1 MNWGKSIVLVFVLF
15 AAFIGT
21 LVTVCVRQDISLVSA
36 DYYKDEL
43 EYGEQMQKE
52 ANTEQLINR
61 PIIELTGDQL
71 LTVHFADFNKMEN
84 GELTL
89 YSPGDITQD
98 RKFPLAKNSDATLII
113 PTASF
118 RKGKY
123 KASMTWTMA
132 GKQYYYQTQ
141 IIL

>member
-15 AAFIGT
+15 AAFIGI
-21 LVTVCVRQDISLVSA
+21 LVTVCLRQDISLVSK

-43 EYGEQMQKE
+43 EYGRQMQKE
-52 ANTEQLINR
+52 INTEQLINR
-61 PIIELTGDQL
+61 PVIELTRDQML
-71 LTVHFADFNKMEN
+71 KVYFSDFGKMEN
-84 GELTL
+84 GELIL

-98 RKFPLAKNSDATLII
+98 RKFPLVKNNDAMQLI
-113 PTASF
+113 PTTSF

-123 KASMTWTMA
+123 KASMTWTVA
-132 GKQYYYQTQ
+132 GKEFYYQTQ